1 MVAGGRIVYMFAA
14 LDSHGVDHRQYDELR
29 LGHLRAHDTWGR
41 SRRAGHAGP
50 VSWELHGAARRQAF

>member
-41 SRRAGHAGP
+41 SRRAGL
-50 VSWELHGAARRQAF
+50 VGAARSRAAPGVLVLPF